1 MNKIKIFCTLGPSS
15 LNSKFLRFSN
25 NNVDL
30 LRLNMSH
37 ISLKNLKK
45 NIQYIRKFSKVPIC
59 LDTEGAQIRTKIKKK
74 RKFKINQFIQ
84 IKKGGNFSLY
94 PENIINKL
102 KISDIL
108 ELGFDGLIVKVVK
121 IAKFKNLVKLKVLQP
136 GYLENNKGVH
146 LRNRKIK
153 IDFLTTKDKKA
164 IEIAKN
170 NNIKNYALS
179 FTNSLENVKSFNKL
193 LPKSINIFKLET
205 LKAIQNF
212 KVMRQE
218 GKFFL
223 IDRGDLSK
231 DIKLEKVPLAQ
242 RYIQKFKKN
251 SKIFIATNFLENM
264 LEKPYPTRAEV
275 NDIYNSLE
283 MGANGLVL
291 AAETAV
297 GKYPI
302 ECVKFL
308 KLMINSFRKNRKI
321 V

>member
-121 IAKFKNLVKLKVLQP
+121 IAKFKNLAKLSITTRI
-136 GYLENNKGVH
+136 
-146 LRNRKIK
+146 LRK
-153 IDFLTTKDKKA
+153 TTS
-164 IEIAKN
+164 E
-170 NNIKNYALS
+170 S
-179 FTNSLENVKSFNKL
+179 T
-193 LPKSINIFKLET
+193 
-205 LKAIQNF
+205 
-212 KVMRQE
+212 
-218 GKFFL
+218 
-223 IDRGDLSK
+223 
-231 DIKLEKVPLAQ
+231 
-242 RYIQKFKKN
+242 
-251 SKIFIATNFLENM
+251 
-264 LEKPYPTRAEV
+264 
-275 NDIYNSLE
+275 
-283 MGANGLVL
+283 
-291 AAETAV
+291 
-297 GKYPI
+297 
-302 ECVKFL
+302 
-308 KLMINSFRKNRKI
+308 
-321 V
+321 

>member
-1 MNKIKIFCTLGPSS
+1 
-15 LNSKFLRFSN
+15 
-25 NNVDL
+25 
-30 LRLNMSH
+30 MSH

-212 KVMRQE
+212 KDMRQE

-275 NDIYNSLE
+275 NDIYYSLE